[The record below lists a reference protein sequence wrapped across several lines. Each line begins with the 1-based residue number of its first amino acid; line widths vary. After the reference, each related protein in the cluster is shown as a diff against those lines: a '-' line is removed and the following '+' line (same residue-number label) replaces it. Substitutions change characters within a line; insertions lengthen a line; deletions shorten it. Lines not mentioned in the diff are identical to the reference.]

1 MKEKKFNVMVY
12 EVLSTGDGSPYY
24 WKITRD
30 NIVIR
35 SNKFYKTK
43 RGAKRGAR
51 KALEKLYYRFYLR
64 SWEEIIDMIE

>member
-12 EVLSTGDGSPYY
+12 EVLFIVNGSPYY
-24 WKITRD
+24 WQITID

-43 RGAKRGAR
+43 RGAKLGAR
-51 KALEKLYYRFYLR
+51 KALEKLYYRFYLH